1 MNRTDRLLA
10 IVVALQ
16 AKGRLRAVDLAE
28 LFETSPRT
36 IYRDIQA
43 LSEAGVPLVAV
54 PGQGY
59 SLMEGYF
66 LPPLTFTA
74 DEAAL
79 LLLGS
84 DVMARSFDE
93 RYRAV
98 AEGAGRKI
106 AAVLPERV
114 RDEVQDL
121 RESVHFVPERAAVPD
136 AALALLRRAIAD
148 RTAVQLRYH
157 TRHRADEAA
166 DRSTTREIDP
176 YALAHMAGAWYLT
189 GYDHLRKAVRTFRLD
204 RIEEIAVL
212 ERTFVRPRGAHL
224 RGREG
229 ERRPIEVRALFDG
242 EVARWVREGRSFFT
256 VAEEEVTEGLLVTLR
271 VRQESEVL
279 SWLLGWG
286 RHVQVLEPE
295 SLRRR
300 IAEEAKAL
308 LRAHGDESC
317 RAGGGSDPSRS
328 TGGRSHAGEDR
339 VPDGAFLI
347 RDGD

>member
-10 IVVALQ
+10 IVLALQ
-16 AKGRLRAVDLAE
+16 AKGRQRAIDLAE

-84 DVMARSFDE
+84 DVMARSFDA

-98 AEGAGRKI
+98 AEAASRKI
-106 AAVLPERV
+106 AAVLPDRLREDV
-114 RDEVQDL
+114 EDL
-121 RESVHFVPERAAVPD
+121 RESVHFVPARTAVPD
-136 AALALLRRAIAD
+136 ESLALLRRAIFE
-148 RTAVQLRYH
+148 RTAVGLRYH
-157 TRHRADEAA
+157 TRHRVEGGQDQPA
-166 DRSTTREIDP
+166 TREVDP

-189 GYDHLRKAVRTFRLD
+189 GYDHLRGAVRTFRLD
-204 RIEEIAVL
+204 RIDEIAVL

-229 ERRPIEVRALFDG
+229 EPRPIEVRALFDH

-256 VAEEEVTEGLLVTLR
+256 VAEEEVTDGLLVTLR
-271 VRQESEVL
+271 VRQESEVV

-286 RHVQVLEPE
+286 RHVRVLAPE

-300 IAEEAKAL
+300 IAEEAKGL
-308 LRAHGDESC
+308 LGAHGDAS
-317 RAGGGSDPSRS
+317 
-328 TGGRSHAGEDR
+328 
-339 VPDGAFLI
+339 
-347 RDGD
+347 

>member
-10 IVVALQ
+10 IVLALQ
-16 AKGRLRAVDLAE
+16 AKGRQRAVDLAE

-84 DVMARSFDE
+84 DVMARTFDAH
-93 RYRAV
+93 YRAA
-98 AEGAGRKI
+98 AEAAGRKI
-106 AAVLPERV
+106 AAVLPERL
-114 RDEVQDL
+114 RDEVEEL

-136 AALALLRRAIAD
+136 QSLARLRRAIFE
-148 RTAVQLRYH
+148 RTAVRLRYH
-157 TRHRADEAA
+157 TRHRVEDGA
-166 DRSTTREIDP
+166 DRPATREVDP

-189 GYDHLRKAVRTFRLD
+189 GYDHLRGAVRTFRLD

-224 RGREG
+224 RGREAKP
-229 ERRPIEVRALFDG
+229 RPIEVRALFDHA
-242 EVARWVREGRSFFT
+242 VVRWVKEGRSFFT
-256 VAEEEVTEGLLVTLR
+256 VAEEEVEEGLLVTLR
-271 VRQESEVL
+271 VRQEDEVL

-286 RHVQVLEPE
+286 RHVQVLEPA

-300 IAEEAKAL
+300 VVEEAQGL
-308 LRAHGDESC
+308 LAAH
-317 RAGGGSDPSRS
+317 
-328 TGGRSHAGEDR
+328 ED
-339 VPDGAFLI
+339 V
-347 RDGD
+347 

>member
-10 IVVALQ
+10 IVLALE
-16 AKGRLRAVDLAE
+16 AKGRQRAVDLAE

-84 DVMARSFDE
+84 DVMARSFDA
-93 RYRAV
+93 RYRAA
-98 AEGAGRKI
+98 AEAAGRKI
-106 AAVLPERV
+106 TAVLPERL
-114 RDEVQDL
+114 RGEVEDL
-121 RESVHFVPERAAVPD
+121 RESVQFVPERAAVPD
-136 AALALLRRAIAD
+136 ESLIRLRRAIFE
-148 RTAVQLRYH
+148 RTAVRLRYH
-157 TRHRADEAA
+157 TRHRTVESADQPAV
-166 DRSTTREIDP
+166 REVDP

-189 GYDHLRKAVRTFRLD
+189 GYDHLRGAVRTFRLD
-204 RIEEIAVL
+204 RIEEITVL
-212 ERTFVRPRGAHL
+212 ERTFERPRGAHL
-224 RGREG
+224 RAREG
-229 ERRPIEVRALFDG
+229 ESRPIEIRVLFDA

-256 VAEEEVTEGLLVTLR
+256 TAEEEVAEGFLVTLR
-271 VRQESEVL
+271 VRQEDEVL

-286 RHVQVLEPE
+286 RHVRVLEPE
-295 SLRRR
+295 SFRRR
-300 IAEEAKAL
+300 IAEEARGL
-308 LRAHGDESC
+308 LARH
-317 RAGGGSDPSRS
+317 
-328 TGGRSHAGEDR
+328 EDS
-339 VPDGAFLI
+339 
-347 RDGD
+347 

>member
-10 IVVALQ
+10 IVLALQ
-16 AKGRLRAVDLAE
+16 AKGRLRAIDLAE

-36 IYRDIQA
+36 IYRDIEA

-84 DVMARSFDE
+84 DVMARSFDT

-106 AAVLPERV
+106 AVVLPERV
-114 RDEVQDL
+114 RAEVEEL
-121 RESVHFVPERAAVPD
+121 RDSVHFVPERAAVPD
-136 AALALLRRAIAD
+136 ESLALLRRAIFE
-148 RTAVQLRYH
+148 RTAVGLRYH
-157 TRHRADEAA
+157 TRHRADGSA
-166 DRSTTREIDP
+166 DQPAMREVDP

-189 GYDHLRKAVRTFRLD
+189 GYDHLRGAVRTFRLD

-229 ERRPIEVRALFDG
+229 EMRPIEVRALFDAK
-242 EVARWVREGRSFFT
+242 VARWVREGRSFFT
-256 VAEEEVTEGLLVTLR
+256 VAEEEMAEGLLVTLR
-271 VRQESEVL
+271 VRQENEVL

-286 RHVQVLEPE
+286 RHVRVLGPE
-295 SLRRR
+295 SLRRL
-300 IAEEAKAL
+300 IVEEARGL
-308 LRAHGDESC
+308 LAAHEAE
-317 RAGGGSDPSRS
+317 AGGER
-328 TGGRSHAGEDR
+328 DR
-339 VPDGAFLI
+339 RID
-347 RDGD
+347 